1 MENRKAI
8 QKMRVE
14 LLLKKIQ
21 EEMTANRFLAR
32 KKFQQWIN
40 CLNTKSTHRLNDEKM
55 FLDKRYDSLKRRQ
68 FVLYNYKEKHN
79 LYAIYY

>member
-1 MENRKAI
+1 MKNRKAI

-14 LLLKKIQ
+14 LLLKKIN
-21 EEMTANRFLAR
+21 EEITANRFLAR

-40 CLNTKSTHRLNDEKM
+40 CMNTKTTYRLNDEKL
-55 FLDKRYDSLKRRQ
+55 FLDERYDSLKRRQ

>member
-14 LLLKKIQ
+14 LLIKKIDD
-21 EEMTANRFLAR
+21 EMTVNRFLDR

-40 CLNTKSTHRLNDEKM
+40 CMNVKSSHRLNDEKLL
-55 FLDKRYDSLKRRQ
+55 LDKRYASLKRRQ
-68 FVLYNYKEKHN
+68 FILYNYKKKHN

>member
-1 MENRKAI
+1 MKNRKTI

-14 LLLKKIQ
+14 LLIKKVN
-21 EEMTANRFLAR
+21 EEMTVNRFLAR

-40 CLNTKSTHRLNDEKM
+40 CMNIKSSHRLDDEKRY
-55 FLDKRYDSLKRRQ
+55 FDKRYTSLQRRQ
-68 FVLYNYKEKHN
+68 SILYNYKKKHN

>member
-8 QKMRVE
+8 QKMRAE
-14 LLLKKIQ
+14 LLLKKIT

-40 CLNTKSTHRLNDEKM
+40 CMNTKTTNRLDDEKM

-68 FVLYNYKEKHN
+68 SVLYNYKEKHN

>member
-1 MENRKAI
+1 MKNRKAI

-14 LLLKKIQ
+14 LLFKKIK

-40 CLNTKSTHRLNDEKM
+40 CMNTKTTYRLNDEKM
-55 FLDKRYDSLKRRQ
+55 LLFNVGNLFSITTKRSIICMLSTTEHIRGK
-68 FVLYNYKEKHN
+68 
-79 LYAIYY
+79 

>member
-14 LLLKKIQ
+14 LLLKKIN

-40 CLNTKSTHRLNDEKM
+40 CMNVKSSHRLNDEKM
-55 FLDKRYDSLKRRQ
+55 FLDERYASLQRRQ
-68 FVLYNYKEKHN
+68 FILYKYKEKHN

>member
-14 LLLKKIQ
+14 LLIKKIDD
-21 EEMTANRFLAR
+21 EMTVNRFLAR

-40 CLNTKSTHRLNDEKM
+40 CMNVKSCFSIKDMLLSNVGNLFSITTKRSIICMLSTTEHIRGK
-55 FLDKRYDSLKRRQ
+55 
-68 FVLYNYKEKHN
+68 
-79 LYAIYY
+79 

>member
-1 MENRKAI
+1 MKNRKAI

-14 LLLKKIQ
+14 LLIKKIQ

-40 CLNTKSTHRLNDEKM
+40 CMNTKTTHRLNDEKM

-68 FVLYNYKEKHN
+68 FVLYNYKKKHN
-79 LYAIYY
+79 LYAI

>member
-1 MENRKAI
+1 MKNRKAI

-14 LLLKKIQ
+14 LLLKKIK
-21 EEMTANRFLAR
+21 EEMTVNRFLAR

-40 CLNTKSTHRLNDEKM
+40 CMNTECANHLNDEKL
-55 FLDKRYDSLKRRQ
+55 FLDERYTSLQRRQ
-68 FVLYNYKEKHN
+68 SILYNYKKKHD

>member
-14 LLLKKIQ
+14 LLIKKIQ

-40 CLNTKSTHRLNDEKM
+40 CMNTKTTHRLNDEKM

>member
-14 LLLKKIQ
+14 LLLKKIN
-21 EEMTANRFLAR
+21 EEITANRFLAR

-40 CLNTKSTHRLNDEKM
+40 CMNTKTIHRLNDEKM
-55 FLDKRYDSLKRRQ
+55 FIDERYTSLQRRQ
-68 FVLYNYKEKHN
+68 SILYNYKKKHN

>member
-14 LLLKKIQ
+14 LLLKKID
-21 EEMTANRFLAR
+21 EEITVNRFLAR

-40 CLNTKSTHRLNDEKM
+40 CMNIECANHLNDEKM
-55 FLDKRYDSLKRRQ
+55 LLDKRYDSLKRRK

>member
-14 LLLKKIQ
+14 LLLKKIN
-21 EEMTANRFLAR
+21 EEITANRFLAR

-40 CLNTKSTHRLNDEKM
+40 CMNTKTTHCLNDEKM
-55 FLDKRYDSLKRRQ
+55 LLDKRYDSLKRRQ

>member
-1 MENRKAI
+1 MKNRKAI

-14 LLLKKIQ
+14 LLIKKIDD
-21 EEMTANRFLAR
+21 EITVNRFLAR

-40 CLNTKSTHRLNDEKM
+40 CMNVKSSHRLNDEKLL
-55 FLDKRYDSLKRRQ
+55 LDKRYASLKRRQ
-68 FVLYNYKEKHN
+68 VILYNYKKKHD

>member
-14 LLLKKIQ
+14 LLIKKIDA
-21 EEMTANRFLAR
+21 EITVNRFLAR

-40 CLNTKSTHRLNDEKM
+40 CGNIKSIHRLNEE
-55 FLDKRYDSLKRRQ
+55 KRYLDERCTSLQRRKDI
-68 FVLYNYKEKHN
+68 LYNYKKKHS

>member
-1 MENRKAI
+1 MKNRKAI

-21 EEMTANRFLAR
+21 EEMTTNRFLAR

-40 CLNTKSTHRLNDEKM
+40 CMNTKTIHRLNDEKM
-55 FLDKRYDSLKRRQ
+55 LLDERHVSLQRRQ
-68 FVLYNYKEKHN
+68 FILRNYKEKHN

>member
-1 MENRKAI
+1 MKNRKAI

-14 LLLKKIQ
+14 LLLKKIK
-21 EEMTANRFLAR
+21 EEMTTNRFLAR

-40 CLNTKSTHRLNDEKM
+40 CMNTKTIYRLNDEKM
-55 FLDKRYDSLKRRQ
+55 FLDERYVSLERRQ
-68 FVLYNYKEKHN
+68 FILHNYKEKHN